1 MTTPWKWDVTIY
13 DRPYWRST
21 PNNHHQLR
29 LLPGNKLGLQ
39 IWSSPSDKVAT
50 DFWKPPQQNLWAISG
65 SGNAPS

>member
-29 LLPGNKLGLQ
+29 LLPDNKG
-39 IWSSPSDKVAT
+39 
-50 DFWKPPQQNLWAISG
+50 
-65 SGNAPS
+65 APDLVLPK